1 MRESASNHHYCSNPT
16 AIISASRQL
25 RLVIEARQV
34 QTGQCPAGK
43 RRGNLEEQTDANIR
57 NSFQIQGCETHTHT
71 HQRQRPF
78 QCCRGAWEGGQQ
90 SDYSP
95 LTSEPGRHPDPRGRS
110 DPPELRTD
118 PRAAPPP
125 LQTHTHPGRQKAFCS
140 DPEARPRFSGSS
152 PMLC

>member
-16 AIISASRQL
+16 AIISALRQL

-43 RRGNLEEQTDANIR
+43 RRGNLEEQTDTNIR
-57 NSFQIQGCETHTHT
+57 TAFRYKDAKHT
-71 HQRQRPF
+71 HQRQRPL
-78 QCCRGAWEGGQQ
+78 QRCRGVWEGGQQ

-95 LTSEPGRHPDPRGRS
+95 LTSELGRHADPRGRS

-118 PRAAPPP
+118 PSAAPPP
-125 LQTHTHPGRQKAFCS
+125 LRTHTHTHPGRQKAFCS
-140 DPEARPRFSGSS
+140 GPEVRPRFSGSS